1 MEYDMRRSRMF
12 DRRFTD
18 AGIPAE
24 EADALIPEL
33 VGHASS
39 GRANA
44 EFEALIDQSGLSGKN
59 VWFALRRYGPFW
71 HATSGG
77 PWSFNDRP
85 AYVAA
90 ASEPFDGERETALSI
105 VVRRYL
111 EAFGPASAADFN
123 QFTMLPQSRI
133 KPALTALGDEL
144 VSCEGPDGRPM
155 YDLRGGT
162 LPPEDAP
169 APPRLLPM
177 WDEILLAYRDRSRV
191 TPQPY
196 RKEVIRVNGDTLP
209 AVLID
214 GYVAGVWRPAP
225 DDSSAIEVTA
235 FEHLDKATWT
245 ALEGEAQALVGFL
258 ADRQP
263 DVYRRYARWWAKLPS
278 KEVRVL

>member
-1 MEYDMRRSRMF
+1 
-12 DRRFTD
+12 
-18 AGIPAE
+18 
-24 EADALIPEL
+24 
-33 VGHASS
+33 
-39 GRANA
+39 
-44 EFEALIDQSGLSGKN
+44 
-59 VWFALRRYGPFW
+59 
-71 HATSGG
+71 
-77 PWSFNDRP
+77 
-85 AYVAA
+85 
-90 ASEPFDGERETALSI
+90 
-105 VVRRYL
+105 
-111 EAFGPASAADFN
+111 
-123 QFTMLPQSRI
+123 
-133 KPALTALGDEL
+133 
-144 VSCEGPDGRPM
+144 M